1 MGPVVIFDALKT
13 ALPKE
18 PFEMKVK
25 TESKLIFLLI
35 QFLKIMPKIILRGKS
50 LPEFK
55 HLLTQWKNSQKFE
68 YDDAIWWHLQW
79 WYFFETKHKSQV
91 WLHQLISATTF
102 LPFYMKEYIAVP
114 FNSDNETYVW
124 GPLCFHFTFKN
135 FLAKRCICFKGITNV
150 SVRQWVGWRECTLYS
165 NLFLIHSIYQVQ
177 RQ

>member
-1 MGPVVIFDALKT
+1 
-13 ALPKE
+13 
-18 PFEMKVK
+18 
-25 TESKLIFLLI
+25 
-35 QFLKIMPKIILRGKS
+35 MPKIILRGKS

-114 FNSDNETYVW
+114 SNSDNETYVW

-135 FLAKRCICFKGITNV
+135 FLATRCICFKGITNV

-165 NLFLIHSIYQVQ
+165 NLFLIRSIYQVQ